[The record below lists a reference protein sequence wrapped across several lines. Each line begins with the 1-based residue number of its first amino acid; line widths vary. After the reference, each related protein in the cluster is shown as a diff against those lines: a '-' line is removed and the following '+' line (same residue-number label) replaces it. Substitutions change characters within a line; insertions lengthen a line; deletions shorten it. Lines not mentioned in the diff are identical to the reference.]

1 MAPRH
6 GLALTLALVLCTM
19 LVPVF
24 AMNPTP
30 EHGNGHED
38 IQITEHEIDAY
49 IEGNVVDIDSAHR
62 EGLPHRG
69 VWAVVIDGK
78 QRVVLIKRGKDTVTC
93 PETWSIVG
101 EHNDPGETYF
111 EALRRGV
118 EEELGLTW
126 ATDVEAHWE
135 LDPSAS
141 LLNIT
146 YWDKFR
152 ETVHRRDLQWTM
164 PYVVA
169 LKDDASIEVDHREID
184 DLLLMPFDGF
194 MPWWGQHGHEI
205 CRTAKAHVAKFGG
218 VKTRPDTP
226 DSFAVGSIGDFT
238 GRQVLRAFNAYK
250 EGMKKMGK
258 KKKKKKKVE
267 LDGREEMRVHWHEP
281 THDEL

>member
-6 GLALTLALVLCTM
+6 GLALTLALMLCTM

-135 LDPSAS
+135 LDPRAS

-169 LKDDASIEVDHREID
+169 LKDDVSIEVDHREID

-258 KKKKKKKVE
+258 KKKKKE
-267 LDGREEMRVHWHEP
+267 ESEGREEMRVHWHEP